1 MKILLKKYRNI
12 SPDPKTG
19 FRKISIES
27 DNNPIYRGEEIEKIP
42 FVACLVSRLF
52 ACIKR
57 V

>member
-42 FVACLVSRLF
+42 FAACGVYRLF
-52 ACIKR
+52 DRFKR